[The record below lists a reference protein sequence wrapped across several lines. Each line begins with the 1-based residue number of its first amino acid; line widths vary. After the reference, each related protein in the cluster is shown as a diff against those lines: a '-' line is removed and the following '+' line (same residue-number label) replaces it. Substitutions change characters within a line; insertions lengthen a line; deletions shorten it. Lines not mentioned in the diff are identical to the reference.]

1 MGPGL
6 DQFQWRGA
14 KLEAVHMENSFKFC
28 FKDEQR
34 NETVAARGSGVKKR
48 QEKYICV
55 LIGTYLRRMEIDV

>member
-14 KLEAVHMENSFKFC
+14 KLEAVHIENSFKFC

-48 QEKYICV
+48 QEK
-55 LIGTYLRRMEIDV
+55 